1 MKIRVRTILGIT
13 VAAATIGAWG
23 AVWAAGE
30 GFLAEKH
37 QKAGIECAGCH
48 KESPPKAAVSS
59 AACGGC
65 HGDAAGLAAKTAKA
79 HPNPHASHQGEL
91 PCETC
96 HRAHARSVDYCAQ
109 CHDFGLKVP

>member
-1 MKIRVRTILGIT
+1 MRRPRICR
-13 VAAATIGAWG
+13 
-23 AVWAAGE
+23 
-30 GFLAEKH
+30 
-37 QKAGIECAGCH
+37 QKTGIECAGCH
-48 KESPPKAAVSS
+48 KESAPKPSVPST
-59 AACGGC
+59 ACGGC

-79 HPNPHASHQGEL
+79 NPNCHASHQGEL